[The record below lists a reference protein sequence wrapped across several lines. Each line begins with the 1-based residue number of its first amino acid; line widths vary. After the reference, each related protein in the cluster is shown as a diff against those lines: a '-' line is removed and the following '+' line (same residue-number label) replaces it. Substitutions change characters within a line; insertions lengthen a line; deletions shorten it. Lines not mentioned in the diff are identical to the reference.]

1 MISAP
6 PPLKL
11 DEAVA
16 RVLHKLVVSALMLLK
31 AALGFPT
38 VRGQRERS
46 LHRFTILAGG
56 KKAAVHRMYYIL
68 ARHGYYN
75 LIFQETRPLRILFN
89 LVNCAYLHFILWK
102 MIQLSSK

>member
-16 RVLHKLVVSALMLLK
+16 RVLHKLVVSAFMLLK
-31 AALGFPT
+31 AARGSGISYLLE
-38 VRGQRERS
+38 VRGNVHCIASPYWQE
-46 LHRFTILAGG
+46 G
-56 KKAAVHRMYYIL
+56 KKLQYIL
-68 ARHGYYN
+68 SQDGYYN